1 METGD
6 RDEWDTVTRFR
17 DEQLCSEEDR
27 LLVDINVRTLDMNGS
42 ILDDLVKLLFRPSN
56 RVPGYISTA
65 YLCKVEFGATWGT
78 HILLT
83 STMSSRTQAKESRA
97 LTPSSPNGSGDGT
110 EVSALR
116 MSMAQSACEAFASK
130 ALPFSQVKP

>member
-78 HILLT
+78 PHFINKYNELSDT
-83 STMSSRTQAKESRA
+83 GQRVPCIDSIISKRIGRWHRS
-97 LTPSSPNGSGDGT
+97 
-110 EVSALR
+110 VSIEDEYGAVRL
-116 MSMAQSACEAFASK
+116 
-130 ALPFSQVKP
+130 